1 MPKNPYKQVAGLRDH
16 RKFIFFINQGHFRA
30 AKNARWELRYRPAKT
45 TTATGLESI
54 DQHQYV
60 DHDEQSGLFT
70 FRQVPT
76 PLTIAFTDRVLE
88 QVHSQT

>member
-16 RKFIFFINQGHFRA
+16 RKFIFFHESGSLQGG
-30 AKNARWELRYRPAKT
+30 KNARWELRYRPAKT
-45 TTATGLESI
+45 TTATGLKSFG
-54 DQHQYV
+54 QHQYV

-88 QVHSQT
+88 QGHSQT